1 MNLHYFKLDGV
12 YSVLLFVKCGQI
24 FLELNSKRLYWSSG
38 KEHESRYLVFMS
50 SARREI
56 RHFHIIVV
64 QWSQQRNV
72 QKSVLH
78 VQIWCFV
85 NLNLLLFWNT
95 FPLPSPL
102 SLLKFSRKSGLNTSA
117 RSMQF
122 TRMSKSSISLNGP
135 PALVSSK
142 SHSVMADL

>member
-24 FLELNSKRLYWSSG
+24 FLELNSKRLFGSSG
-38 KEHESRYLVFMS
+38 KEKESRYLVFMS
-50 SARREI
+50 SRRREI

-64 QWSQQRNV
+64 QWSRQRNV

-85 NLNLLLFWNT
+85 NLNLLLFWNM

-102 SLLKFSRKSGLNTSA
+102 SLLKFPRKSRFKYLCKKYAVHKNVKIQYLLERSSSLGFHLNP
-117 RSMQF
+117 
-122 TRMSKSSISLNGP
+122 IP
-135 PALVSSK
+135 
-142 SHSVMADL
+142 